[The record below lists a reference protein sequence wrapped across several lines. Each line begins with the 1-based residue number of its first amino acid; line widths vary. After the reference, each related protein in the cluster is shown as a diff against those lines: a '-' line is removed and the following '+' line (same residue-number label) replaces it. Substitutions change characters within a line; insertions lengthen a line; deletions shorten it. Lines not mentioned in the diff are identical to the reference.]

1 MSNTIKSIFGLV
13 ITTIVITNAA
23 SSTNL
28 PKGFIQCKKNDP
40 KLNECLKD
48 GLQSAIP
55 HLAEGVP
62 SLGLIKVDPLRIE
75 ELKIN
80 QESGHPVNLDLKF
93 NDVDLINLKHSQ
105 IKSVYYDSVN
115 YNAKIEVLLPESLL
129 LEGNYEANG
138 NVLVVPIKGKGKCKL
153 AIDISKVDL
162 NVQFK
167 PVERNGNTFMDI
179 NNLTITFIATNLNL
193 QFENLMNADKA
204 LSNNINVF
212 LNENWRDI
220 LKELQPNIEQF
231 MGMALQEISQHFFNS
246 IPENEILLA

>member
-1 MSNTIKSIFGLV
+1 MSTKLFILCGLV
-13 ITTIVITNAA
+13 LTTIITVEGAP
-23 SSTNL
+23 SSNL
-28 PKGFIQCKKNDP
+28 PKGFIQCKKSDP
-40 KLNECLKD
+40 KFNECLKD

-62 SLGLIKVDPLRIE
+62 SLGLIKVDPLRII

-129 LEGNYEANG
+129 LEGNYEVNG

-153 AIDISKVDL
+153 VTDISNAVI

-167 PVERNGNTFMDI
+167 PVVKNGNTFLDI
-179 NNLTITFIATNLNL
+179 NNFTFEFTATKLHLKFDNLFNG
-193 QFENLMNADKA
+193 DKA
-204 LSNNINVF
+204 LGDNMNVF

-220 LKELQPNIEQF
+220 LKELQPSVEQVLS
-231 MGMALQEISQHFFNS
+231 MAFKEISQHFFNS
-246 IPENEILLA
+246 IPENEIFLP

>member
-1 MSNTIKSIFGLV
+1 MSTQLFIFCGLLITIIV
-13 ITTIVITNAA
+13 TIDGAA
-23 SSTNL
+23 SSNL
-28 PKGFIQCKKNDP
+28 PKGFVPCKKSDP
-40 KLNECLKD
+40 KLNECIKN
-48 GLQSAIP
+48 GLQIAIP
-55 HLAEGVP
+55 YLAEGVP
-62 SLGLIKVDPLRIE
+62 SVGLIKIDPLRIL

-80 QESGHPVNLDLKF
+80 QESGRSVNLDLKF
-93 NDVDLINLKHSQ
+93 NDIDLFNLKHTQ
-105 IKSVYYDSVN
+105 IKSVHYDSVN